1 MYGRCGDIASARE
14 IFDSMP
20 RRNRFSWSIM
30 IGAYAQ
36 TGHGR
41 DALELFQR
49 MGREGVRPS
58 SVTFVVLLSVCADLG
73 GAALGEGR
81 AIHAKIIAD
90 GLAADPILCNNL
102 VNMYGKCGSLRDAK
116 EIFESFSSGRDV
128 VAWTAMIQAYA
139 QLGHS
144 AAALELFW
152 AVVEAGE
159 ARPNRVT
166 FITALGACSNLH
178 DLEEGRKIHRY
189 IDRYEEEEERSDVL
203 VATALINMYG
213 KCGSVEDAREIFQGI
228 SKRDVIAWNAII
240 AANAQLGHGKEA
252 LELLQRMDLEGVRP
266 NQVSFVSAL
275 DGCASIGAL
284 AEGRSIHARVRA
296 SRSLASTTLG
306 NTLIHMYGKCGS
318 LAGARVAFEEMGGAA
333 APRDAVSWAA
343 LVAAYARHGRSRA
356 AREVFERMAWEG
368 VQPSG
373 VAFVSI
379 LAACSHGGLLLP
391 SRSYFL
397 AMSGDHGIAPSMEHY
412 GCVIDLL
419 GRLGMMEEL
428 MDLIA
433 AMPFEPGGIEWRN
446 VLGACRTQSDVEN
459 GSDAAEI
466 ARELEPEHAAAYVML
481 FGLYSTEE
489 P

>member
-1 MYGRCGDIASARE
+1 MWWKWGQWSIRRRRPRFARLHSSHAEAPSTNQTDHFEETKQIYTAKLRDCTNSRSLPQARRLHAEISSIGLIRDHFVANLVIHMYGRCGDIASARE

-58 SVTFVVLLSVCADLG
+58 S
-73 GAALGEGR
+73 
-81 AIHAKIIAD
+81 
-90 GLAADPILCNNL
+90 
-102 VNMYGKCGSLRDAK
+102 
-116 EIFESFSSGRDV
+116 
-128 VAWTAMIQAYA
+128 
-139 QLGHS
+139 
-144 AAALELFW
+144 
-152 AVVEAGE
+152 
-159 ARPNRVT
+159 
-166 FITALGACSNLH
+166 
-178 DLEEGRKIHRY
+178 
-189 IDRYEEEEERSDVL
+189 
-203 VATALINMYG
+203 
-213 KCGSVEDAREIFQGI
+213 
-228 SKRDVIAWNAII
+228 RDVIAWNAII

>member
-1 MYGRCGDIASARE
+1 M
-14 IFDSMP
+14 
-20 RRNRFSWSIM
+20 
-30 IGAYAQ
+30 
-36 TGHGR
+36 
-41 DALELFQR
+41 
-49 MGREGVRPS
+49 
-58 SVTFVVLLSVCADLG
+58 
-73 GAALGEGR
+73 
-81 AIHAKIIAD
+81 
-90 GLAADPILCNNL
+90 
-102 VNMYGKCGSLRDAK
+102 
-116 EIFESFSSGRDV
+116 
-128 VAWTAMIQAYA
+128 
-139 QLGHS
+139 
-144 AAALELFW
+144 
-152 AVVEAGE
+152 VEAGE

-189 IDRYEEEEERSDVL
+189 IDRYEEEERSDVL

-228 SKRDVIAWNAII
+228 PKRDVIAWNAII

-252 LELLQRMDLEGVRP
+252 LELLQRMDLEG
-266 NQVSFVSAL
+266 
-275 DGCASIGAL
+275 
-284 AEGRSIHARVRA
+284 
-296 SRSLASTTLG
+296 
-306 NTLIHMYGKCGS
+306 
-318 LAGARVAFEEMGGAA
+318 
-333 APRDAVSWAA
+333 
-343 LVAAYARHGRSRA
+343 
-356 AREVFERMAWEG
+356 RMAWEG